1 MKKIT
6 RVVIAIL
13 TVIITLIICNLVWTS
28 MNIVLEIPVLN
39 SEKVEFGEV
48 LSLQDISTSYEL
60 YYDEINSNTFIDEE
74 VNNYTNNLINSV
86 RESTSTLNKVKKNE
100 KAVLKQVIDTYK
112 VNDDIV
118 SVKITYIIKN
128 VYEDGYKTNIKTFN
142 YNLKEQ
148 KIITLDDMFKP
159 EYKEKLSNLYSDNY
173 LLKEKEIEFEEHYV
187 INPITGEEIFDRII
201 EIENDL
207 RLYDVYKKQVNLL
220 TSVEIKAIRKKYEMN
235 QKEFALAIGLGEITI
250 HRFENGSIQTE
261 SVDSIIRLSEDP
273 DIMYTFLIKNQ
284 SKFDEEEYLKFLKKI
299 NTLKNLKE
307 HKIAQFNINEL
318 IHLDFKTEDALI
330 VSNQLVKKYNSRVN
344 QLSEK
349 YNIKDICVD
358 AEYITPLKLQ
368 KLLYF
373 IQGLSAKVYGKRAF
387 DNPIYAWSYGPV
399 VTDMY
404 KVYKG
409 RSPILTP
416 SDNIKISDGLNKI
429 IDIVISSYGQIE
441 AEKLI
446 DLTHEEEPW
455 LNTPK
460 DHIIDFDLMKEYF
473 EKVYEN

>member
-173 LLKEKEIEFEEHYV
+173 LLKEKEIEFY
-187 INPITGEEIFDRII
+187 
-201 EIENDL
+201 NDSVKST
-207 RLYDVYKKQVNLL
+207 YDY
-220 TSVEIKAIRKKYEMN
+220 S
-235 QKEFALAIGLGEITI
+235 
-250 HRFENGSIQTE
+250 
-261 SVDSIIRLSEDP
+261 
-273 DIMYTFLIKNQ
+273 
-284 SKFDEEEYLKFLKKI
+284 
-299 NTLKNLKE
+299 NLKE
-307 HKIAQFNINEL
+307 FLNSKILTVKNLNITKEEYDNLFSKKVESSKKMVAITLDDGPHPVNTQKVLDILKEHNAKATFFMVGQNVENNSNVVKAVYNSGSEIGIHTWSHKQLTKISTDEVIQEVSRTSDAIFNITGQRPKLVRPPYGSVNDNVKNALKEYPLILWNIDSLDWKSRDESKIVPLVMEHVEDADIILLHDIHATTIPALEKIVSQLDEAGYEFVTVSEL
-318 IHLDFKTEDALI
+318 IEAKGYDTTKT
-330 VSNQLVKKYNSRVN
+330 RVFY
-344 QLSEK
+344 S
-349 YNIKDICVD
+349 
-358 AEYITPLKLQ
+358 
-368 KLLYF
+368 
-373 IQGLSAKVYGKRAF
+373 
-387 DNPIYAWSYGPV
+387 
-399 VTDMY
+399 
-404 KVYKG
+404 G
-409 RSPILTP
+409 R
-416 SDNIKISDGLNKI
+416 
-429 IDIVISSYGQIE
+429 Q
-441 AEKLI
+441 
-446 DLTHEEEPW
+446 
-455 LNTPK
+455 
-460 DHIIDFDLMKEYF
+460 
-473 EKVYEN
+473 

>member
-13 TVIITLIICNLVWTS
+13 TVIITLIICNLVCTS

-60 YYDEINSNTFIDEE
+60 YYDEINSNTFIDEG

-173 LLKEKEIEFEEHYV
+173 LLKEKEIEFY
-187 INPITGEEIFDRII
+187 
-201 EIENDL
+201 NDSVKST
-207 RLYDVYKKQVNLL
+207 YDY
-220 TSVEIKAIRKKYEMN
+220 S
-235 QKEFALAIGLGEITI
+235 
-250 HRFENGSIQTE
+250 
-261 SVDSIIRLSEDP
+261 
-273 DIMYTFLIKNQ
+273 
-284 SKFDEEEYLKFLKKI
+284 
-299 NTLKNLKE
+299 NLKE
-307 HKIAQFNINEL
+307 FLNSKILTVKNLNITKEEYDNLFSKKVESSKKMVAITLDDGPHPVNTQKVLDILKEHNAKATFFMVGQNVENNSNVVKAVYNSGSEIGIHTWSHKQLTKISTDEVIQEVSRTSDAIFNITGQRPKLVRPPYGSVNDNVKNALKEYPLILWNIDSLDWKSRDESKIVPLVMEHVEDADIILLHDIHATTIPALEKIVSQLDEAGYEFVTVSEL
-318 IHLDFKTEDALI
+318 IEAKGYDTTKT
-330 VSNQLVKKYNSRVN
+330 RVFY
-344 QLSEK
+344 S
-349 YNIKDICVD
+349 
-358 AEYITPLKLQ
+358 
-368 KLLYF
+368 
-373 IQGLSAKVYGKRAF
+373 
-387 DNPIYAWSYGPV
+387 
-399 VTDMY
+399 
-404 KVYKG
+404 G
-409 RSPILTP
+409 R
-416 SDNIKISDGLNKI
+416 
-429 IDIVISSYGQIE
+429 Q
-441 AEKLI
+441 
-446 DLTHEEEPW
+446 
-455 LNTPK
+455 
-460 DHIIDFDLMKEYF
+460 
-473 EKVYEN
+473 

>member
-60 YYDEINSNTFIDEE
+60 YYDEINSNTFIDEG

-173 LLKEKEIEFEEHYV
+173 LLKEKEIEFY
-187 INPITGEEIFDRII
+187 
-201 EIENDL
+201 NDSVKST
-207 RLYDVYKKQVNLL
+207 YDY
-220 TSVEIKAIRKKYEMN
+220 S
-235 QKEFALAIGLGEITI
+235 
-250 HRFENGSIQTE
+250 
-261 SVDSIIRLSEDP
+261 
-273 DIMYTFLIKNQ
+273 
-284 SKFDEEEYLKFLKKI
+284 
-299 NTLKNLKE
+299 NLKE
-307 HKIAQFNINEL
+307 FLNSKILTVKNLNITKEEYDNLFSKKVESSKKMVAITLDDGPHPVNTQKVLDILKEHNAKATFFMVGQNVENNSNVVKAVYNSGSEIGIHTWSHKQLTKISTDEVIQEVSRTSDAIFNITGQRPKLVRPPYGSVNDNVKNALKEYPLILWNIDSLDWKSRDESKIVPLVMEHVEDADIILLHDIHATTIPALEKIVSQLDEAGYEFVTVSEL
-318 IHLDFKTEDALI
+318 IEAKGYDTTKT
-330 VSNQLVKKYNSRVN
+330 RVFY
-344 QLSEK
+344 S
-349 YNIKDICVD
+349 
-358 AEYITPLKLQ
+358 
-368 KLLYF
+368 
-373 IQGLSAKVYGKRAF
+373 
-387 DNPIYAWSYGPV
+387 
-399 VTDMY
+399 
-404 KVYKG
+404 G
-409 RSPILTP
+409 R
-416 SDNIKISDGLNKI
+416 
-429 IDIVISSYGQIE
+429 Q
-441 AEKLI
+441 
-446 DLTHEEEPW
+446 
-455 LNTPK
+455 
-460 DHIIDFDLMKEYF
+460 
-473 EKVYEN
+473 

>member
-13 TVIITLIICNLVWTS
+13 IVIITLIICNLVWTS

-60 YYDEINSNTFIDEE
+60 YYDEINSNTFIDEG

-173 LLKEKEIEFEEHYV
+173 LLKEKEIEFY
-187 INPITGEEIFDRII
+187 
-201 EIENDL
+201 NDSVKST
-207 RLYDVYKKQVNLL
+207 YDY
-220 TSVEIKAIRKKYEMN
+220 S
-235 QKEFALAIGLGEITI
+235 
-250 HRFENGSIQTE
+250 
-261 SVDSIIRLSEDP
+261 
-273 DIMYTFLIKNQ
+273 
-284 SKFDEEEYLKFLKKI
+284 
-299 NTLKNLKE
+299 NLKE
-307 HKIAQFNINEL
+307 FLNSKILTVKNLNITKEEYDNLFSKKVESSKKMVAITLDDGPHPVNTQKVLDILKEHNAKATFFMVGQNVENNSNVVKAVYNSGSEIGIHTWSHKQLTKISTDEVIQEVSRTSDAIFNITGQRPKLVRPPYGSVNDNVKNALKEYPLILWNIDSLDWKSRDESKIVPLVMEHVEDADIILLHDIHATTIPALEKIVSQLDEAGYEFVTVSEL
-318 IHLDFKTEDALI
+318 IEAKGYDTTKT
-330 VSNQLVKKYNSRVN
+330 RVFY
-344 QLSEK
+344 S
-349 YNIKDICVD
+349 
-358 AEYITPLKLQ
+358 
-368 KLLYF
+368 
-373 IQGLSAKVYGKRAF
+373 
-387 DNPIYAWSYGPV
+387 
-399 VTDMY
+399 
-404 KVYKG
+404 G
-409 RSPILTP
+409 R
-416 SDNIKISDGLNKI
+416 
-429 IDIVISSYGQIE
+429 Q
-441 AEKLI
+441 
-446 DLTHEEEPW
+446 
-455 LNTPK
+455 
-460 DHIIDFDLMKEYF
+460 
-473 EKVYEN
+473 

>member
-159 EYKEKLSNLYSDNY
+159 EYKEKLSNLNSDNY
-173 LLKEKEIEFEEHYV
+173 LLKEKEIEFY
-187 INPITGEEIFDRII
+187 
-201 EIENDL
+201 NDSVKST
-207 RLYDVYKKQVNLL
+207 YDY
-220 TSVEIKAIRKKYEMN
+220 S
-235 QKEFALAIGLGEITI
+235 
-250 HRFENGSIQTE
+250 
-261 SVDSIIRLSEDP
+261 
-273 DIMYTFLIKNQ
+273 
-284 SKFDEEEYLKFLKKI
+284 
-299 NTLKNLKE
+299 NLKE
-307 HKIAQFNINEL
+307 FLNSKILTVKNLNITKEEYDNLFSKKVESSKKMVAITLDDGPHPVNTQKVLDILKEHNAKATFFMVGQNVENNSNVVKAVYNSGSEIGIHTWSHKQLTKISTDEVIQEVSRTSDAIFNITGQRPKLVRPPYGSVNDNVKNALKEYPLILWNIDSLDWKSRDESKIVPLVMEHVEDADIILLHDIHATTIPALEKIVSQLDEAGYEFVTVSEL
-318 IHLDFKTEDALI
+318 IEAKGYDTTKT
-330 VSNQLVKKYNSRVN
+330 RVFY
-344 QLSEK
+344 S
-349 YNIKDICVD
+349 
-358 AEYITPLKLQ
+358 
-368 KLLYF
+368 
-373 IQGLSAKVYGKRAF
+373 
-387 DNPIYAWSYGPV
+387 
-399 VTDMY
+399 
-404 KVYKG
+404 G
-409 RSPILTP
+409 R
-416 SDNIKISDGLNKI
+416 
-429 IDIVISSYGQIE
+429 Q
-441 AEKLI
+441 
-446 DLTHEEEPW
+446 
-455 LNTPK
+455 
-460 DHIIDFDLMKEYF
+460 
-473 EKVYEN
+473 